1 MKSKKE
7 MILSEIQKTAGR
19 MEGKFEFSTTFL
31 AEKLQM

>member
-19 MEGKFEFSTTFL
+19 MEGNLNFQQLF
-31 AEKLQM
+31 